1 MNIVLRLKNKTTL
14 ISLIAAVITL
24 IYQVLGLCGIVPKIS
39 DEALINVAGVAVN
52 ILCMLGIVVDP
63 STKGVK
69 DSEQAMS
76 YTEPKK

>member
-39 DEALINVAGVAVN
+39 TRH
-52 ILCMLGIVVDP
+52 C
-63 STKGVK
+63 
-69 DSEQAMS
+69 
-76 YTEPKK
+76 